1 MNMDVAIGDAID
13 YGARG
18 EDMRMPATRIALLI
32 VALGAASVYG
42 KTPAPDGVEYK
53 LRLEPEMTSA
63 EVASFWEHVVGT
75 ERDHWPDNVALD
87 PKKCR
92 LVSYLD
98 TDHEDLRKHGFVLRY
113 RMSLDDPDC
122 AGSPDDGDGG
132 TLTLKYRDADRR
144 VAGTHVDDGWAET
157 GEHKYEADLLLSESK
172 EGVREWRQ
180 AFSVS
185 AKVDAADVPATV
197 RDLRR
202 RFPDALPFL
211 SGDSRLA
218 VGCRRIYERTIV
230 LSGGKDDELPKEVEL
245 VAWHRKK
252 NARPVL
258 LEASFKADLEKS
270 KAVARVDGLAA
281 RLLRSLPADWLADAG
296 SKTDAA
302 YDCH

>member
-1 MNMDVAIGDAID
+1 MLV
-13 YGARG
+13 
-18 EDMRMPATRIALLI
+18 TRILLLAI
-32 VALGAASVYG
+32 VLIGATVHA
-42 KTPAPDGVEYK
+42 KTPEPDGVEYK

-63 EVASFWEHVVGT
+63 DVTSFWEHVVGT
-75 ERDHWPDNVALD
+75 SRDHWRDEVTLEA
-87 PKKCR
+87 KKCR
-92 LVSYLD
+92 IVSYLD
-98 TDHEDLRKHGFVLRY
+98 TADEDLRKHGFVLRY
-113 RMSLDDPDC
+113 RMTLDDDDC
-122 AGSPDDGDGG
+122 TSAAEGDGG
-132 TLTLKYRDADRR
+132 TLTLKYRDDDRR
-144 VAGTHVDDGWAET
+144 VAGSHVGDGWAET
-157 GEHKYEADLLLSESK
+157 GEHKFETDLLLSESA

-185 AKVDAADVPATV
+185 AKVDEADLPTTV
-197 RDLRR
+197 RELRR
-202 RFPDALPFL
+202 SFPDALPNL
-211 SGDSRLA
+211 SADARLA
-218 VGCRRIYERTIV
+218 VDCRRIYERTTL
-230 LSGGKDDELPKEVEL
+230 LSGGADEDLPKEIEL